1 MGMPTSDPHA
11 IQRDI
16 ARSLALHL
24 RDLRERSGLTQEQAA
39 ERAGMA
45 TNTYQR
51 FERGISKK
59 DKPVNPRLSTLISL
73 AGAFGTDLGQLLVVE
88 YDSSVTDT
96 AELPGATYPEE
107 LPPAR
112 P

>member
-1 MGMPTSDPHA
+1 MSAHIVGMPTSDPHA

-16 ARSLALHL
+16 A
-24 RDLRERSGLTQEQAA
+24 
-39 ERAGMA
+39 
-45 TNTYQR
+45 QR

>member
-1 MGMPTSDPHA
+1 MPTSDPHA

-73 AGAFGTDLGQLLVVE
+73 AAPLAPTW
-88 YDSSVTDT
+88 DSCLWSSTIVPSQTR